1 MVHGFVC
8 LYELNRHVQF
18 RRLVWKSGL
27 QAYPKK
33 KSNLVSPEFLSLFG
47 LLCRGRPFMEGMHSP
62 VCYCAHLSTSLTQE
76 KITHGLF
83 NNKENKCI
91 WSQSYFRGHFY
102 NHPFGAAVP
111 DIGIW
116 DPDTIDRTE
125 SSKYVLPRGNLHL
138 YWEVLATVSL
148 KLFIPQTLMFA
159 TNSMAQN
166 GDQVKFKRFPDSW
179 T

>member
-1 MVHGFVC
+1 MD
-8 LYELNRHVQF
+8 
-18 RRLVWKSGL
+18 
-27 QAYPKK
+27 
-33 KSNLVSPEFLSLFG
+33 SLIIGKISAF
-47 LLCRGRPFMEGMHSP
+47 E
-62 VCYCAHLSTSLTQE
+62 ASL
-76 KITHGLF
+76 
-83 NNKENKCI
+83 
-91 WSQSYFRGHFY
+91 SYFRGHFY

-116 DPDTIDRTE
+116 DPETIDRTE

>member
-1 MVHGFVC
+1 M
-8 LYELNRHVQF
+8 QF

-33 KSNLVSPEFLSLFG
+33 NQTRCPLSFYHCLVCCAEVAPLWKACILQFATVPTSVLP
-47 LLCRGRPFMEGMHSP
+47 LL
-62 VCYCAHLSTSLTQE
+62 
-76 KITHGLF
+76 
-83 NNKENKCI
+83 
-91 WSQSYFRGHFY
+91 RGHFY

-159 TNSMAQN
+159 TKSMAQN